1 MPSPND
7 HTMSVSS
14 RLLPLPSYTTA
25 VKAVSAPEETVRTSL
40 VIIRSVGIGRYSGG
54 APLEDCIV
62 VTVESEE
69 VLGGVESE
77 SDEPSEYVPGVGVVA
92 NQLPLTS

>member
-1 MPSPND
+1 M
-7 HTMSVSS
+7 
-14 RLLPLPSYTTA
+14 
-25 VKAVSAPEETVRTSL
+25 RTSL

-77 SDEPSEYVPGVGVVA
+77 SDEPSEYLPRVPGVHNTQPICQGNVVA
-92 NQLPLTS
+92 GCAFVYLRRPTLKELVEAT